1 MIFKKD
7 KSIYTKLAN
16 KYNLPYQVVEVI
28 CNHPFRFANRVIA
41 DDNDERVLMFGYLF
55 KIKLKKKYEGRK
67 ANKQENKDNSIS
79 ESVSDESLRELDD
92 GSK

>member
-67 ANKQENKDNSIS
+67 ANKQENKDCSIS
-79 ESVSDESLRELDD
+79 EPVSNESVCELDG

>member
-16 KYNLPYQVVEVI
+16 KYNLSYQVVEVI

>member
-41 DDNDERVLMFGYLF
+41 DDSDERVLMFGYLF

-67 ANKQENKDNSIS
+67 ANKQENKDNSVS